1 MALAFDPSKFTVAK
15 AKPLPVIL
23 LLDVSLSMSGG
34 KIDSLNTA
42 VAEMLASF
50 QGSEGSETE
59 IDVAVITFG
68 GTVELAQP
76 LASARTIQWTG
87 LSTSG
92 NTPMGTALRM
102 AKAMI
107 EDKAVVPS
115 RAYRPTVVLVS
126 DGQPTDDWQQPLDD
140 FVSNGRSSKC
150 DRMALAIGGDANAEV
165 LEKFIAGTDYPL
177 FFAKDAA
184 GLQKYFQFV
193 TMSVTVRTKSQDANV
208 IPGTAAVGI
217 EAPTIDSRVET
228 PASTDDDQGYW

>member
-1 MALAFDPSKFTVAK
+1 MALAFDPSEFTVAK

-23 LLDVSLSMSGG
+23 LLDVSLSMSGS
-34 KIDSLNTA
+34 KIDNLNKA
-42 VAEMLASF
+42 VADMLASF
-50 QGSEGSETE
+50 RGSEGSESE

-76 LASARTIQWTG
+76 LASAGTIEWTG

-92 NTPMGTALRM
+92 NTPMGTALQM

-107 EDKAVVPS
+107 EDKGVLPS

-150 DRMALAIGGDANAEV
+150 DRMALAIGADANAEV

-177 FFAKDAA
+177 FYAKDAA
-184 GLQKYFQFV
+184 GLQQYFQFV

-208 IPGTAAVGI
+208 IPGTAAVGV
-217 EAPTIDSRVET
+217 EAPTIDSRAET
-228 PASTDDDQGYW
+228 SASTNDVDYW

>member
-23 LLDVSLSMSGG
+23 LLDVSLSMSGT
-34 KIDSLNTA
+34 KIDSLNQA
-42 VAEMLASF
+42 VREMLESF
-50 QGSEGSETE
+50 SGSRSSETE

-68 GTVELAQP
+68 GTVDLAQP
-76 LASARTIQWTG
+76 LASAGTIAWTG

-92 NTPMGTALRM
+92 DTPMGTALQM

-107 EDKAVVPS
+107 EDKGVVPS

-126 DGQPTDDWQQPLDD
+126 DGQPTDEWQQPLDD

-150 DRMALAIGGDANAEV
+150 VRMALAIGADADAEV

-177 FFAKDAA
+177 FYAKDSA
-184 GLQKYFQFV
+184 GLQQYFQFV

-208 IPGTAAVGI
+208 IPGTAALGI
-217 EAPTIDSRVET
+217 EAPTIDTRGENS
-228 PASTDDDQGYW
+228 ASTTDEDYW